1 MDFLRH
7 TYASLLIRQGENIKY
22 IQVQMGHSNPTV
34 TLNVYAHLMEDKN
47 QVSARRFEGAIFPT
61 GHKVVT
67 KSKKG
72 LQRDS
77 VNP

>member
-1 MDFLRH
+1 
-7 TYASLLIRQGENIKY
+7 
-22 IQVQMGHSNPTV
+22 
-34 TLNVYAHLMEDKN
+34 MEDKN
-47 QVSARRFEGAIFPT
+47 QGSARRLEGAIFPT
-61 GHKVVT
+61 GHKPVT